1 MRSRVFQ
8 IGVHVSIAGGFARA
22 PERAAALACTVF
34 QIFPQTPRGW
44 RARPPTD
51 DDVQSFR
58 AAMKRLRLKEFFIHM
73 PYLPNLA
80 TPDAALYEKSV
91 AALIGAVQLAARL
104 GGRYVITHLGSHK
117 GSGAEAGRERV
128 AAAFTQTLAATADTA
143 VAILMENAAGKGHQ
157 LGLTFAEIN
166 ELHER
171 VSGAAPASRRRL
183 GLCLDTC
190 HAHAMGY
197 DLSARGDGAARLA
210 REIAA
215 GPGLAALKA
224 IHLNDARGAA
234 GSALDRHEHIGRGTI
249 GREGFRRFINDA
261 AWRNVPMVMET
272 PQEDAWD
279 EKNLRLVRK
288 LRES

>member
-8 IGVHVSIAGGFARA
+8 IGIHVSIAGGFARA

-34 QIFPQTPRGW
+34 QIFPQSPRGW
-44 RARPPTD
+44 QARPATD

-58 AAMKRLRLKEFFIHM
+58 AAMKKLRLKEFFIHM

-80 TPDAALYEKSV
+80 TPDPALYEKSV
-91 AALIGAVQLAARL
+91 AALIAAVKLTAHL

-117 GSGAEAGRERV
+117 GAGAEAGRERV
-128 AAAFTQTLAATADTA
+128 AAALARALAATTDTPA
-143 VAILMENAAGKGHQ
+143 VILMENAAGKGHQ
-157 LGLTFAEIN
+157 LGLTFPEIN

-171 VSGAAPASRRRL
+171 VSGVSPGNRRRL

-234 GSALDRHEHIGRGTI
+234 GSGLDRHEHIGRGTI

-261 AWRNVPMVMET
+261 AWRDVPMVMET
-272 PQEDAWD
+272 PQENSWD
-279 EKNLRLVRK
+279 KKNLRLVRK